1 MLGGVEETMKTGRR
15 LLILGV
21 ILTFTAGSSA
31 FGCWVCRTS
40 PNGWGF
46 CRSGYN
52 WGHTDC
58 REEVRDAWTGQT
70 KCVIYSWEW
79 GQCGVGIGDGEP
91 CLGSDCP
98 GLEYASQRPCA
109 WTDRPAL
116 SLV

>member
-1 MLGGVEETMKTGRR
+1 MTTARR
-15 LLILGV
+15 LLILGL
-21 ILTFTAGSSA
+21 ILMFTGASTA

-46 CRSGYN
+46 CRTGYN
-52 WGHTDC
+52 WGHTGC
-58 REEVRDAWTGQT
+58 EEQVADWWTGRT
-70 KCVIYSWEW
+70 KCVIQASEW
-79 GQCGVGIGDGEP
+79 GQCGVGTGDGGEP

-109 WTDRPAL
+109 WTDRAAL